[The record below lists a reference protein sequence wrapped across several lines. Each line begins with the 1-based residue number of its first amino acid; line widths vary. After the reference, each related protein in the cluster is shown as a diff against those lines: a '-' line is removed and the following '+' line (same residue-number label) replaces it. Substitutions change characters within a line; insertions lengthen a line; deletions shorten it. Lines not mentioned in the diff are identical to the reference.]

1 MDKKEKESIQTKEE
15 SLVDVFKK
23 AFFTGVG
30 AIFMTEE
37 AIRNTLSEMSLPQE
51 AIKMIMKNAQKG
63 KEEVMEMMGREIRKV
78 MEKVDIP
85 SEFKKFLEDHTVSIE
100 IKFKKK

>member
-1 MDKKEKESIQTKEE
+1 MDKKHTQKED

-51 AIKMIMKNAQKG
+51 VIKVVMKNAQRG
-63 KEEVMEMMGREIRKV
+63 KEEVMGIFQSEIQR
-78 MEKVDIP
+78 MIEKVDFP
-85 SEFKKFLEDHTVSIE
+85 AEVSKFLETHEMQINV
-100 IKFKKK
+100 KFSPKNK